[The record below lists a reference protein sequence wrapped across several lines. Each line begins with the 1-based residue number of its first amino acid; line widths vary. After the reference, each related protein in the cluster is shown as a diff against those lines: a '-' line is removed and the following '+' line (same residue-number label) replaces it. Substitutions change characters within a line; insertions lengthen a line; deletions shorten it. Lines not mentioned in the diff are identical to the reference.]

1 MQRNCQ
7 SMDESDIPQ
16 RGEEGGPRR
25 AFPGPEARRRDAV
38 ALPAAAERPALGSQ
52 EAPLGERRRV
62 GRRWTLNRGSG
73 RPQVRARRRS

>member
-7 SMDESDIPQ
+7 SMDKSAIPQ

-38 ALPAAAERPALGSQ
+38 ALPAAAERR
-52 EAPLGERRRV
+52 PLWAARRHRWA
-62 GRRWTLNRGSG
+62 RRGGSG
-73 RPQVRARRRS
+73 GAGP